1 MIEAAKRLF
10 QDTRDSWT
18 WIAVNSEREQF
29 GPDCPRTEMVMIPA
43 AIMVIFPLCL
53 AMAACS
59 DLLTMTI
66 PNRLSVVLIASFALI
81 APFSGLSMHDILMHF
96 GAGGA
101 VFAACFVLFAF
112 NNMGGGDAK
121 ILTASSI
128 WFGFNDSL
136 INYLAYVSILGGFL
150 SIIILMM
157 RTQHNLILAYGIPI
171 PETMLHK
178 KKVPY
183 GIAIGAAA
191 LMAYPMSPIVK
202 LALAF

>member
-1 MIEAAKRLF
+1 
-10 QDTRDSWT
+10 
-18 WIAVNSEREQF
+18 
-29 GPDCPRTEMVMIPA
+29 MIPA
-43 AIMVIFPLCL
+43 AIMVIFPLCM

-66 PNRLSVVLIASFALI
+66 PNRLSVVLLASFAAI
-81 APFSGLSMHDILMHF
+81 APFSGLGLHDILLHA

-101 VFAACFVLFAF
+101 VFAVCFVLFAF
-112 NNMGGGDAK
+112 GIMGGGDAK
-121 ILTASSI
+121 ILTASAV

-136 INYLAYVSILGGFL
+136 VTYLIWVSIFGGLL
-150 SIIILMM
+150 SIVILMM
-157 RTQHNLILAYGIPI
+157 RSQHNLILAYGIPV

-191 LMAYPMSPIVK
+191 FMAYPSAPLMQS
-202 LALAF
+202 ALGLMQP